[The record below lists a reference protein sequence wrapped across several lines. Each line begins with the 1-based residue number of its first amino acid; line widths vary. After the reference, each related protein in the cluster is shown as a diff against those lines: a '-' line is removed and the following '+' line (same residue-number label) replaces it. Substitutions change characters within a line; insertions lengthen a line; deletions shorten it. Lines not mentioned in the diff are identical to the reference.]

1 MIVVSD
7 TSPIANLVVIGRLD
21 ILRTL
26 YPHVIIPPKVLGEI
40 QALKSFGVDLTDFE
54 NADWIEVKAPQNSA
68 EVHIL
73 LSEINKGEAEA
84 IVLSEELAADLLLID
99 ERLGWNVAQRK
110 GIKTVGLLGCLVKVK
125 ERGIVQQIKPLIE
138 DLRAKA
144 GFWVGEKLVA
154 RVLKMAGE

>member
-7 TSPIANLVVIGRLD
+7 TSPIANLIVIGRLD
-21 ILRTL
+21 ILREL
-26 YPHVIIPPKVLGEI
+26 YSQVVIPPKVLSEV
-40 QALKSFGVDLTDFE
+40 QALKNFGVDLAEFE
-54 NADWIEVKAPQNSA
+54 NADWIEVKAPQNDA
-68 EVHIL
+68 EVHQL

-84 IVLSEELAADLLLID
+84 IVLFEELRADLLLID

-110 GIKTVGLLGCLVKVK
+110 GLRTVGLLGSLVKAK
-125 ERGIVQQIKPLIE
+125 EQGIAQQIKPLIE

-144 GFWVGEKLVA
+144 GFWVGDKLVA